1 MSNNNTQSSIDEMAA
16 VNRKQIEHRATWM
29 ALIYDE
35 MVKAGI
41 DGEAIIRRA
50 IKRCGQIH
58 GENLKKRCDDP
69 NNIEDFKK
77 AFLSDVGMK
86 TFEMQVVNDVASK
99 EATSN
104 KATSKETASFNID
117 FHFCALVNAWK
128 KLGLDDKTCA
138 LLCDM
143 AMDGDRSIA
152 EVMGLQ
158 FKLGRT
164 IAQGCPD
171 CQLRFRK

>member
-1 MSNNNTQSSIDEMAA
+1 MPNNNTQSSIDEMAA

-41 DGEAIIRRA
+41 DGEAVIRRA
-50 IKRCGQIH
+50 IKRCGRLH
-58 GENLKKRCDDP
+58 GEELKGRCGDP
-69 NNIEDFKK
+69 NSIEGFKK
-77 AFLSDVGMK
+77 AFLNDVGMK
-86 TFEMQVVNDVASK
+86 TFEMQLVDGGAS
-99 EATSN
+99 AL
-104 KATSKETASFNID
+104 NID
-117 FHFCALVNAWK
+117 FHYCALVNAWK

-158 FKLGRT
+158 FDLGRT

-171 CQLRFRK
+171 CQLRFSK

>member
-1 MSNNNTQSSIDEMAA
+1 MPNSNNAQTSIDDMAT
-16 VNRKQIEHRATWM
+16 VNRKQIEHRAMWM

-41 DGEAIIRRA
+41 DGEAVIRRA

-58 GENLKKRCDDP
+58 GEGIKERCGDSG
-69 NNIEDFKK
+69 NIEDFKK
-77 AFLSDVGMK
+77 AFLNDVGMK
-86 TFEMQVVNDVASK
+86 TFEMQLVDGDA
-99 EATSN
+99 SN
-104 KATSKETASFNID
+104 KAALSID
-117 FHFCALVNAWK
+117 FHYCALVSAWK

-143 AMDGDRSIA
+143 AMDGDRGIA

-158 FKLGRT
+158 FDLGRT

-171 CQLRFRK
+171 CQLRFSK

>member
-1 MSNNNTQSSIDEMAA
+1 MPNNNTQTSIDEMAT

-58 GENLKKRCDDP
+58 GEDMKKRCDDP
-69 NNIEDFKK
+69 NKIEDFKK
-77 AFLSDVGMK
+77 AFLNDVGMK
-86 TFEMQVVNDVASK
+86 TFEMRVVNDDASK
-99 EATSN
+99 EA
-104 KATSKETASFNID
+104 ASFNID

-143 AMDGDRSIA
+143 AMDGDRNIA

-158 FKLGRT
+158 FELGQT

>member
-1 MSNNNTQSSIDEMAA
+1 MPNNNTQSSIDEMAA

-41 DGEAIIRRA
+41 DGEAVIRRA
-50 IKRCGQIH
+50 IKRCGRIH
-58 GENLKKRCDDP
+58 GEELKGRCANP
-69 NNIEDFKK
+69 NSIEDFKK

-86 TFEMQVVNDVASK
+86 TFEMRVVDGGAADTAASL
-99 EATSN
+99 
-104 KATSKETASFNID
+104 NID

-128 KLGLDDKTCA
+128 KLGFDDKTCA

-152 EVMGLQ
+152 ETMGLQ
-158 FKLGRT
+158 FELGRT

>member
-1 MSNNNTQSSIDEMAA
+1 MQNNNTQTSIDEMAA

-58 GENLKKRCDDP
+58 GEAMKKRCDDP
-69 NNIEDFKK
+69 NKIEDFKK
-77 AFLSDVGMK
+77 AFLNDVGMK
-86 TFEMQVVNDVASK
+86 TFEMQVVNDEAS
-99 EATSN
+99 N
-104 KATSKETASFNID
+104 ETASFNID

-158 FKLGRT
+158 FDLGRT

>member
-1 MSNNNTQSSIDEMAA
+1 MSDKNSQSSIDGMAA

-35 MVKAGI
+35 MVKSGI
-41 DGEAIIRRA
+41 DGEAVIRRA
-50 IKRCGQIH
+50 IKRCGRIH
-58 GENLKKRCDDP
+58 GEDMKKRCDDP
-69 NNIEDFKK
+69 GKIEDFKK

-86 TFEMQVVNDVASK
+86 TFEMEVVNDDA
-99 EATSN
+99 SN
-104 KATSKETASFNID
+104 KAASFNID
-117 FHFCALVNAWK
+117 FHFCVLVNAWK
-128 KLGLDDKTCA
+128 KLGFDDKTCA

-158 FKLGRT
+158 FELGRT

>member
-1 MSNNNTQSSIDEMAA
+1 MPNNNTQNPIDELAA

-41 DGEAIIRRA
+41 DGEAVIRRA
-50 IKRCGQIH
+50 IKRCGRIH
-58 GENLKKRCDDP
+58 GEELKGRCGDP
-69 NNIEDFKK
+69 SNIEDFKK

-86 TFEMQVVNDVASK
+86 TFEMRVVDGDASG
-99 EATSN
+99 
-104 KATSKETASFNID
+104 KAASFNID

-128 KLGLDDKTCA
+128 KLGFDDKTCA

-158 FKLGRT
+158 FELGRT

>member
-1 MSNNNTQSSIDEMAA
+1 MAA
-16 VNRKQIEHRATWM
+16 INRKQIEHRATWM

-50 IKRCGQIH
+50 IKRCGRIH
-58 GENLKKRCDDP
+58 GEDMKKRCGDP
-69 NNIEDFKK
+69 SNIEDFKK
-77 AFLSDVGMK
+77 AFMSDVGMK
-86 TFEMQVVNDVASK
+86 TFEMQVVNDD
-99 EATSN
+99 TSN
-104 KATSKETASFNID
+104 KAASFNID
-117 FHFCALVNAWK
+117 FHFCALVSAWK

-158 FKLGRT
+158 FELGRT

>member
-1 MSNNNTQSSIDEMAA
+1 MSNNNTQSSIDEMVA

-41 DGEAIIRRA
+41 DGEAVIRRA
-50 IKRCGQIH
+50 IKRCGRIH
-58 GENLKKRCDDP
+58 GEAMKKRCDDP
-69 NNIEDFKK
+69 SKIEDFKK
-77 AFLSDVGMK
+77 AFLNDVGMK
-86 TFEMQVVNDVASK
+86 TFEMQVVNDDASK
-99 EATSN
+99 EA
-104 KATSKETASFNID
+104 ASFNID

-158 FKLGRT
+158 FDLGRT

-171 CQLRFRK
+171 CQLCFRK

>member
-1 MSNNNTQSSIDEMAA
+1 MPNNNTQYSIDELAA

-41 DGEAIIRRA
+41 DGEAVIRRA
-50 IKRCGQIH
+50 IKRCGRIH
-58 GENLKKRCDDP
+58 GEDLKKRCEDP

-77 AFLSDVGMK
+77 AFLNDVGMK
-86 TFEMQVVNDVASK
+86 TFEMQVVND
-99 EATSN
+99 EA
-104 KATSKETASFNID
+104 SKETASFNID

-152 EVMGLQ
+152 KVMGLQ
-158 FKLGRT
+158 FDLGRT

>member
-1 MSNNNTQSSIDEMAA
+1 M
-16 VNRKQIEHRATWM
+16 R
-29 ALIYDE
+29 
-35 MVKAGI
+35 
-41 DGEAIIRRA
+41 
-50 IKRCGQIH
+50 
-58 GENLKKRCDDP
+58 
-69 NNIEDFKK
+69 
-77 AFLSDVGMK
+77 
-86 TFEMQVVNDVASK
+86 VVNDDASH
-99 EATSN
+99 
-104 KATSKETASFNID
+104 KAASLNID

-158 FKLGRT
+158 FELGRT